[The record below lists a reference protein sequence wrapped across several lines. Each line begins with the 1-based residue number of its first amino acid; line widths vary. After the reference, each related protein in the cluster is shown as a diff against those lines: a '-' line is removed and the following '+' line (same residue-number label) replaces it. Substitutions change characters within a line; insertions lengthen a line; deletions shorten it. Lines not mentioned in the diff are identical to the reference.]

1 MEKTIPPCPLAVAGV
16 EEEEINPQTKKVGM
30 EKL

>member
-1 MEKTIPPCPLAVAGV
+1 MEKTILPCPLAVAEV

-30 EKL
+30 EKP